1 MKTLSRSLARTSA
14 LLLALA
20 LPLGL
25 ASGCG
30 DAGSPG
36 DRLAGAEDPQYVE
49 GMAQSLI
56 STAGITASAT
66 YQEVVTGTPTYGF
79 PATSPVLTVH
89 VEVDDAA
96 LRKSFPGFD
105 GLERAFV
112 RVPKLSSGRVVW
124 ESVDL
129 RYSGQ
134 TRRGYFAEIP
144 IDLHDSGSIWGVDWP
159 TLQANGVAIGLNTNL
174 GIVWAQEEGRNLAVS
189 RK

>member
-1 MKTLSRSLARTSA
+1 MKTSIRSALAPVVSLALSA
-14 LLLALA
+14 A

-25 ASGCG
+25 AAGCG
-30 DAGSPG
+30 DAGT
-36 DRLAGAEDPQYVE
+36 LAASEDADYV
-49 GMAQSLI
+49 GSMTQSLV
-56 STAGITASAT
+56 STTGITARAT

-79 PATSPVLTVH
+79 PATSPVLTVS

-96 LRKSFPGFD
+96 LRKSFPSFD

-112 RVPKLSSGRVVW
+112 RVPKLQAGRLVW

-144 IDLHDSGSIWGVDWP
+144 IDLHDSGSIWSVDWA
-159 TLQANGVAIGLNTNL
+159 TLQANGVALGLTTNL
-174 GIVWAQEEGRNLAVS
+174 GVIWAQEEGRNLAVV
-189 RK
+189 RR

>member
-1 MKTLSRSLARTSA
+1 MKTLFRSLARTSA
-14 LLLALA
+14 VLLALS
-20 LPLGL
+20 LPIGL
-25 ASGCG
+25 TTGCG
-30 DAGSPG
+30 DAGSP
-36 DRLAGAEDPQYVE
+36 AASEDPQYVE
-49 GMAQSLI
+49 GMAQSLV
-56 STAGITASAT
+56 STAGITAQAT

-112 RVPKLSSGRVVW
+112 RVPKLAAGRVIW

-159 TLQANGVAIGLNTNL
+159 TLSANGVAIGLTTNL
-174 GIVWAQEEGRNLAVS
+174 GIIWAQEEGRNLAVS
-189 RK
+189 RR

>member
-1 MKTLSRSLARTSA
+1 MKTLCRSALARTSA
-14 LLLALA
+14 LLFALSLS
-20 LPLGL
+20 LPL
-25 ASGCG
+25 AFAAGCG
-30 DAGSPG
+30 DVESPASL
-36 DRLAGAEDPQYVE
+36 DDSQYVE
-49 GMAQSLI
+49 GMTQSLV
-56 STAGITASAT
+56 STAGITAQAT
-66 YQEVVTGTPTYGF
+66 YQEVVTGTPTYGY

-159 TLQANGVAIGLNTNL
+159 TLQANGVAIGLMTNL